1 MGSGMAE
8 HDLIRFLDKVGQL
21 QALVKSLE
29 HDQLRRDQLAS
40 CSSHNQVVAMAQAWG
55 FDIGRRWGEAASG
68 TDHADNLF
76 QTRCPP
82 LGEEVSREL
91 VSGQGWQLKLI
102 CSNAFCSPEQSWMD
116 QSETEWVLVLRG
128 SAQLRFQ
135 GDGGVMDLS
144 PGDHLFIPPHRL
156 HRVERSDPDPGTLW
170 LALYWH
176 A

>member
-1 MGSGMAE
+1 MKSIS
-8 HDLIRFLDKVGQL
+8 LILWTKFHV
-21 QALVKSLE
+21 
-29 HDQLRRDQLAS
+29 
-40 CSSHNQVVAMAQAWG
+40 
-55 FDIGRRWGEAASG
+55 
-68 TDHADNLF
+68 
-76 QTRCPP
+76 
-82 LGEEVSREL
+82 EL
-91 VSGQGWQLKLI
+91 VFTDSVELKLI

-170 LALYWH
+170 LALYWN